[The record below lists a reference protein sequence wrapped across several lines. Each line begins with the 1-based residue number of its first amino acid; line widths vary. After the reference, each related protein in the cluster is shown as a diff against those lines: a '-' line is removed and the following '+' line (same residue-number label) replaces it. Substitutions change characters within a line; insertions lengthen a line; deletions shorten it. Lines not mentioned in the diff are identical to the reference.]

1 MKDWMKDIMF
11 IAHVVIIVPIIS
23 VIYFGYAFTNL
34 SIIFVLIGAIVL
46 WSIIIIYPFYW
57 YLKNRIFI

>member
-34 SIIFVLIGAIVL
+34 NIIFVLNHEERRFAWIVCRDRRCDR
-46 WSIIIIYPFYW
+46 
-57 YLKNRIFI
+57 K